1 MKGGILM
8 SIGLRRSSMAR
19 VVAVCGMPGSGKGE
33 FANVLHSHGIPVLSM
48 GDMVR
53 AEVRRLELK
62 ESPGIFGE
70 IAAQLRAEHGED
82 VLAVRLADAV
92 DEHLKNHSIVLI
104 EGMRGTAERIVF
116 EQRWNKKFSSLA
128 VDASPDTRFT
138 RIQNRGR
145 SEDGDRE
152 SFELVVLVHS
162 IFYFSVATGS
172 ARLAELE
179 FDLWPVLVAKVNLH
193 LSRTSEL
200 TSAITQPPAFH
211 LECFLDEVF

>member
-1 MKGGILM
+1 M
-8 SIGLRRSSMAR
+8 SVRLRPSNMGK

-33 FANVLHSHGIPVLSM
+33 FAAVLELQGVPVLSM

-53 AEVRRLELK
+53 AEVKRQNLA

-92 DEHLKNHSIVLI
+92 DELLESHPIVLI

-116 EQRWNKKFSSLA
+116 SQRWSEAFASVA
-128 VDASPDTRFT
+128 VEASPDVRFS

-145 SEDGDRE
+145 SEDGDRA
-152 SFELVVLVHS
+152 SFEVRDSREIGWGLDQIILEADHH
-162 IFYFSVATGS
+162 IDNNLDLATFQENCQTWYIGFR
-172 ARLAELE
+172 A
-179 FDLWPVLVAKVNLH
+179 
-193 LSRTSEL
+193 
-200 TSAITQPPAFH
+200 
-211 LECFLDEVF
+211 

>member
-1 MKGGILM
+1 
-8 SIGLRRSSMAR
+8 MAR

-33 FANVLHSHGIPVLSM
+33 FASVLNNHGIPVLSM

-53 AEVRRLELK
+53 AEVRRLELE

-92 DEHLKNHSIVLI
+92 DELLKTNDIVLI
-104 EGMRGTAERIVF
+104 EGMRGTAERVVF
-116 EQRWNKKFSSLA
+116 EQRWKKNFFSLA

-145 SEDGDRE
+145 SEDGDRAAFEIRDNRERGWGLE
-152 SFELVVLVHS
+152 SIIGEADFLIDNNIDLTEFQNSCRNWLSDFEN
-162 IFYFSVATGS
+162 
-172 ARLAELE
+172 R
-179 FDLWPVLVAKVNLH
+179 D
-193 LSRTSEL
+193 
-200 TSAITQPPAFH
+200 
-211 LECFLDEVF
+211 

>member
-1 MKGGILM
+1 M
-8 SIGLRRSSMAR
+8 SVRLRPSNMGK

-33 FANVLHSHGIPVLSM
+33 FAAVLELQGVPVLSM

-53 AEVRRLELK
+53 AEVKRQNLA

-92 DEHLKNHSIVLI
+92 DELLESHPIVLI

-116 EQRWNKKFSSLA
+116 SQRWSEAFASVA
-128 VDASPDTRFT
+128 VEASPDVRFT

-145 SEDGDRE
+145 SEDGDRA
-152 SFELVVLVHS
+152 SFEVRDTREIGWGLDQIILEADHH
-162 IFYFSVATGS
+162 IDNNLDLATFQENCQTWYFGFRA
-172 ARLAELE
+172 
-179 FDLWPVLVAKVNLH
+179 
-193 LSRTSEL
+193 
-200 TSAITQPPAFH
+200 
-211 LECFLDEVF
+211 

>member
-1 MKGGILM
+1 M
-8 SIGLRRSSMAR
+8 SIRLRPANMGK

-33 FANVLHSHGIPVLSM
+33 FAAVLEQQGVPVLSM

-53 AEVRRLELK
+53 AEVKRQNLA

-92 DEHLKNHSIVLI
+92 DELLKTHPIVLI

-116 EQRWNKKFSSLA
+116 SQRWSEAFASVA
-128 VDASPDTRFT
+128 VEASPDVRFT

-145 SEDGDRE
+145 SEDGDRAA
-152 SFELVVLVHS
+152 FEVRDTREIGWGLDQIILEADHH
-162 IFYFSVATGS
+162 IDNNLDLATFQKNCQTWYI
-172 ARLAELE
+172 E
-179 FDLWPVLVAKVNLH
+179 F
-193 LSRTSEL
+193 RE
-200 TSAITQPPAFH
+200 
-211 LECFLDEVF
+211 

>member
-1 MKGGILM
+1 M
-8 SIGLRRSSMAR
+8 SIRLRRSSMAR

-33 FANVLHSHGIPVLSM
+33 FANVLQSHGIPVLSM

-92 DEHLKNHSIVLI
+92 DEHLKNNSIVLI
-104 EGMRGTAERIVF
+104 EGMRGTAERVVF
-116 EQRWNKKFSSLA
+116 EQRWKKNFFSLA

-152 SFELVVLVHS
+152 AFEIRDKRERGWGLEQIIAESDYMIDNNVELQAFQNSCEEWLSSFQNE
-162 IFYFSVATGS
+162 
-172 ARLAELE
+172 E
-179 FDLWPVLVAKVNLH
+179 
-193 LSRTSEL
+193 
-200 TSAITQPPAFH
+200 
-211 LECFLDEVF
+211 

>member
-1 MKGGILM
+1 
-8 SIGLRRSSMAR
+8 
-19 VVAVCGMPGSGKGE
+19 
-33 FANVLHSHGIPVLSM
+33 LSM

-92 DEHLKNHSIVLI
+92 DEHLKNNSIVLI

-116 EQRWNKKFSSLA
+116 EQRWKKNFFSLA

-152 SFELVVLVHS
+152 AFEIRDKRERGWGLEQIISESNFLIDNNVELHAFQAS
-162 IFYFSVATGS
+162 CEQWLS
-172 ARLAELE
+172 AFE
-179 FDLWPVLVAKVNLH
+179 N
-193 LSRTSEL
+193 
-200 TSAITQPPAFH
+200 
-211 LECFLDEVF
+211 DE

>member
-1 MKGGILM
+1 M
-8 SIGLRRSSMAR
+8 SVRLRPSNMGK

-33 FANVLHSHGIPVLSM
+33 FAAVLELQGVPVLSM

-53 AEVRRLELK
+53 AEVKRQNLV

-92 DEHLKNHSIVLI
+92 DELLESHPIVLI

-116 EQRWNKKFSSLA
+116 SQRWSEAFASVA
-128 VDASPDTRFT
+128 VEASPDVRFT

-145 SEDGDRE
+145 SEDGDRA
-152 SFELVVLVHS
+152 SFEVRDTREIGWGLDQIILEADHH
-162 IFYFSVATGS
+162 IDNNLDLATFQENCQTWYFGFRA
-172 ARLAELE
+172 
-179 FDLWPVLVAKVNLH
+179 
-193 LSRTSEL
+193 
-200 TSAITQPPAFH
+200 
-211 LECFLDEVF
+211 

>member
-1 MKGGILM
+1 M
-8 SIGLRRSSMAR
+8 SIRLRPSRMGK

-33 FANVLHSHGIPVLSM
+33 FAAVLAQQGVPVLSM

-53 AEVRRLELK
+53 AEVKRQNLA

-92 DEHLKNHSIVLI
+92 DELLKTHPIVLI

-116 EQRWNKKFSSLA
+116 SQRWSEAFASVA
-128 VDASPDTRFT
+128 VEASPDVRFT

-145 SEDGDRE
+145 SEDGDRAA
-152 SFELVVLVHS
+152 FEVRDTREIGWGLDQIILEADHHIDNNLDLVTFQENCQTWYVE
-162 IFYFSVATGS
+162 FS
-172 ARLAELE
+172 
-179 FDLWPVLVAKVNLH
+179 
-193 LSRTSEL
+193 
-200 TSAITQPPAFH
+200 Q
-211 LECFLDEVF
+211 

>member
-1 MKGGILM
+1 M
-8 SIGLRRSSMAR
+8 SGRPPRCSMAR

-33 FANVLHSHGIPVLSM
+33 FASVLNNHGIPVLSM

-53 AEVRRLELK
+53 AEVRRLELE

-92 DEHLKNHSIVLI
+92 DELLKTNDIVLI
-104 EGMRGTAERIVF
+104 EGMRGTAERVVF
-116 EQRWNKKFSSLA
+116 EQRWKKNFFSLA

-145 SEDGDRE
+145 SEDGDRAAFEKRDNRERGWGLE
-152 SFELVVLVHS
+152 SIIREADFLIDNNIDLTEFQNSCRNWLSDFEN
-162 IFYFSVATGS
+162 
-172 ARLAELE
+172 R
-179 FDLWPVLVAKVNLH
+179 D
-193 LSRTSEL
+193 
-200 TSAITQPPAFH
+200 
-211 LECFLDEVF
+211 

>member
-1 MKGGILM
+1 M
-8 SIGLRRSSMAR
+8 SVRLRPSNMSK

-33 FANVLHSHGIPVLSM
+33 FAAVLELQGVPVLSM

-53 AEVRRLELK
+53 AEVKRQNLA

-92 DEHLKNHSIVLI
+92 DELLESHPIVLI

-116 EQRWNKKFSSLA
+116 SQRWSEAFASVA
-128 VDASPDTRFT
+128 VEASPDVRFT

-145 SEDGDRE
+145 SEDGDRA
-152 SFELVVLVHS
+152 SFEVRDTREIGWGLDQIILEADHH
-162 IFYFSVATGS
+162 IDNNLDLATFQENCQTWYIGFR
-172 ARLAELE
+172 A
-179 FDLWPVLVAKVNLH
+179 
-193 LSRTSEL
+193 
-200 TSAITQPPAFH
+200 
-211 LECFLDEVF
+211 

>member
-1 MKGGILM
+1 M
-8 SIGLRRSSMAR
+8 SIRLRPSRMGK

-33 FANVLHSHGIPVLSM
+33 FAAVLAQQGVPVLSM

-53 AEVRRLELK
+53 AEVKRQNLA

-92 DEHLKNHSIVLI
+92 DELLKTHPIVLI

-116 EQRWNKKFSSLA
+116 SQRWSEAFASVA
-128 VDASPDTRFT
+128 VEASPDVRFT

-145 SEDGDRE
+145 SEDGDRA
-152 SFELVVLVHS
+152 SFEVRDTREIGWGLDQIILEADHHIDNNLDLVTFQENCQTWYVE
-162 IFYFSVATGS
+162 FS
-172 ARLAELE
+172 
-179 FDLWPVLVAKVNLH
+179 
-193 LSRTSEL
+193 
-200 TSAITQPPAFH
+200 Q
-211 LECFLDEVF
+211 

>member
-1 MKGGILM
+1 M
-8 SIGLRRSSMAR
+8 SVRLRPSNMGK

-33 FANVLHSHGIPVLSM
+33 FAAVLELQGVPVLSM

-53 AEVRRLELK
+53 AEVKRQNLA

-92 DEHLKNHSIVLI
+92 DELLESHPIVLI

-116 EQRWNKKFSSLA
+116 SQRWSEAFASVA
-128 VDASPDTRFT
+128 VEASPDVRFT

-145 SEDGDRE
+145 SEDGDRA
-152 SFELVVLVHS
+152 SFEVRDSREIGWGLDQIILEADHH
-162 IFYFSVATGS
+162 IDNNLDLATFQENCQTWYIGFR
-172 ARLAELE
+172 A
-179 FDLWPVLVAKVNLH
+179 
-193 LSRTSEL
+193 
-200 TSAITQPPAFH
+200 
-211 LECFLDEVF
+211 